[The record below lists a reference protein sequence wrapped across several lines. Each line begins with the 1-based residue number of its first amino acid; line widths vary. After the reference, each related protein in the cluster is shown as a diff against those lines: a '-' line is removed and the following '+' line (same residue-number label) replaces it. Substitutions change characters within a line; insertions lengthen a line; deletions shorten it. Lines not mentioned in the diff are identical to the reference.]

1 MRVAGLAKYG
11 GFDRFA
17 CSTRPEGVRMTSLTG
32 IEHFFRNNGGWP
44 DPELSRTLS
53 GPTAADRQRNAVG
66 EQARSLSR
74 LIECEIIPRL
84 LVAHAGEP
92 QAAVPA
98 EPDATISRAE
108 VEAFAPLALHVEA
121 DELLQYVEGLV
132 ARGVSFE
139 TLLVDLLA
147 PAARHLG
154 ELWDDDRCD
163 FVDVTMGLWRLQE
176 VVHELSGCPAKTVHG
191 DQHVRRALFA
201 SLEGDQHSFGTV
213 VIDEMFCANGWITD
227 RLNEATTEDL
237 LRHVRQDAFDLI
249 GLTITCDCHIAPLPS
264 IVRAVRASSRNP
276 RICVMVGGR
285 VFAQNADLAAA
296 VGADGTAPDARV
308 AVRVAGALVDAVA
321 REAVSAMTG

>member
-1 MRVAGLAKYG
+1 MA
-11 GFDRFA
+11 
-17 CSTRPEGVRMTSLTG
+17 SLTG
-32 IEHFFRNNGGWP
+32 LGHFLKTSGWREPTTLRNGRGN
-44 DPELSRTLS
+44 S
-53 GPTAADRQRNAVG
+53 AADFGRNASD
-66 EQARSLSR
+66 EHAQSLSR

-84 LVAHAGEP
+84 LVAHAPG
-92 QAAVPA
+92 AY
-98 EPDATISRAE
+98 PDLNVGKDADDRALGMISAAE
-108 VEAFAPLALHVEA
+108 VTAFAPLALQVEA
-121 DELLQYVEGLV
+121 DELLDHVEGLV

-154 ELWDDDRCD
+154 ALWDDDRCD
-163 FVDVTMGLWRLQE
+163 FIDVTMGLWRLQE
-176 VVHELSGCPAKTVHG
+176 VVHELSGRATKDMACDV
-191 DQHVRRALFA
+191 HVRRALFA
-201 SLEGDQHSFGTV
+201 SLAGDSHSFGTV
-213 VIDEMFCANGWITD
+213 VIDEMFCANGWLTD

-237 LRHVRQDAFDLI
+237 LVRVRDQAFDLI

-264 IVRAVRASSRNP
+264 IVRAVRTSSRNP

-285 VFAQNADLAAA
+285 VFAQNVDLAAA

>member
-1 MRVAGLAKYG
+1 
-11 GFDRFA
+11 
-17 CSTRPEGVRMTSLTG
+17 MTSLTG
-32 IEHFFRNNGGWP
+32 IEHVFQSGSGWP
-44 DPELSRTLS
+44 ERGRRHRLLGTHAESAQRTE
-53 GPTAADRQRNAVG
+53 TVQRSAIV
-66 EQARSLSR
+66 EQTRSLSR

-84 LVAHAGEP
+84 LVAHTGVAPATGCDAAGSALVSPEE
-92 QAAVPA
+92 AA
-98 EPDATISRAE
+98 
-108 VEAFAPLALHVEA
+108 AFAPLALEVEA
-121 DELLQYVEGLV
+121 DELLQHVERLV

-147 PAARHLG
+147 PAARRLG

-176 VVHELSGCPAKTVHG
+176 VVHELSGSVPTAGYATYPAH
-191 DQHVRRALFA
+191 RALFA
-201 SLEGDQHSFGTV
+201 SLAGDHHSFGTV
-213 VIDEMFCANGWITD
+213 VIDEMFCASGWITD

-237 LRHVRQDAFDLI
+237 LERVRTEAFDLV

-285 VFAQNADLAAA
+285 VFAQNADLAGA